1 MAAGHGCIF
10 HICGSS
16 VSPVT
21 PHIAL
26 RRKNEHVVL
35 NHHRSF
41 GIALNPQLPD
51 IFLQRCQR
59 KPLRSLSFFFF
70 FPHLSSNIHCPS
82 TPFYCRSSSAVLF
95 SWCFSF
101 SSRIPKAFSQ
111 SEHETA
117 FRIASTAVYFTAL
130 WYSNDRSPE
139 EVPPVCRDK
148 NRELN
153 ASLQTPFKFFL
164 FFPIKIQFPLRCK
177 GNKRKMIKWYK
188 REECATYN

>member
-59 KPLRSLSFFFF
+59 KPLRSLSLFFFF
-70 FPHLSSNIHCPS
+70 LI
-82 TPFYCRSSSAVLF
+82 
-95 SWCFSF
+95 
-101 SSRIPKAFSQ
+101 
-111 SEHETA
+111 
-117 FRIASTAVYFTAL
+117 
-130 WYSNDRSPE
+130 
-139 EVPPVCRDK
+139 
-148 NRELN
+148 
-153 ASLQTPFKFFL
+153 SLQTSTAHPLLSTVDHPQQFSFHDASVSVPGFPKHSPSLNMKPHSEQQVLL
-164 FFPIKIQFPLRCK
+164 FTSQLCGIAMTEALRRSLQFAETRT
-177 GNKRKMIKWYK
+177 GN
-188 REECATYN
+188 